1 MKKVL
6 IAVLTLTML
15 LAIAVSATAERNSYK
30 IYNMPCEA
38 IADNMLYKYHGDTNG
53 GVDKTFNNH
62 TVQISHTVAQ
72 VSADETNRIAAYCFN
87 TGKTMGVNWHKANGT
102 LYPCTSNAISTGK
115 SYTAAGRGNTNY
127 ASKYGLNKITISG
140 SIDSYDD

>member
-15 LAIAVSATAERNSYK
+15 LAIAVSTTAESHSYK
-30 IYNMPCEA
+30 IYNMPCEG
-38 IADNMLYKYHGDTNG
+38 IADNMLYKYHGDEADSVYKLG
-53 GVDKTFNNH
+53 SNH

-72 VSADETNRIAAYCFN
+72 ISADETNRIAAYN
-87 TGKTMGVNWHKANGT
+87 LSTKKTMGANWHKANGS
-102 LYPCTSNAISTGK
+102 LYPCTSNAITGLK
-115 SYTAAGRGNTNY
+115 RYTAAGRGNTNY